1 MDERLLDDY
10 VFDGLDPFVRT
21 VFSEL
26 MTRPEWMRIVD
37 REHGVEKVVRFDEG
51 RNSPYFRVLIYLDS
65 EECLIKV
72 VYLYGTWMVANGDV
86 SFVVSELSK
95 GVFEYEVMHVHWI
108 IKYRFEDWS
117 VSEDRAWEKE
127 W

>member
-1 MDERLLDDY
+1 MGERLLDDY
-10 VFDGLDPFVRT
+10 MFDGLDPFVRT

-51 RNSPYFRVLIYLDS
+51 QTSPYFRVLIYLDA
-65 EECLIKV
+65 EERPTKI
-72 VYLYGTWMVANGDV
+72 VYLYRKWVVADGDV

-95 GVFEYEVMHVHWI
+95 DIFEYEVMHVHWL
-108 IKYRFEDWS
+108 IKYRFEDWG
-117 VSEDRAWEKE
+117 VL
-127 W
+127 

>member
-1 MDERLLDDY
+1 MDERILDDY
-10 VFDGLDPFVRT
+10 AFDGLDPFVRT

-26 MTRPEWMRIVD
+26 MERPDWMRVVD

-51 RNSPYFRVLIYLDS
+51 RNSPYFRVVIYLDS
-65 EECLIKV
+65 EERPIKI
-72 VYLYGTWMVANGDV
+72 VYLYGTWVVGNGDV

-95 GVFEYEVMHVHWI
+95 GVFEYEVMHVHWL
-108 IKYRFEDWS
+108 IKYRFEDWG
-117 VSEDRAWEKE
+117 VSEDGAWEKE